1 MDCVLLCLC
10 FVAIWSVLGYGMRDR
25 EIGTRGV
32 IQEQTRRQTE
42 GQTDRQTDR
51 QMTDRQMT
59 DR

>member
-51 QMTDRQMT
+51 
-59 DR
+59 